1 MRFISKA
8 LAAICIFHRISLALQ
23 RRKVKDLREPY
34 ERLEPSPSD
43 VERMTDLKVC
53 IRGVRWDDRRVKGK
67 LRQVNDVL
75 YVEFRD
81 DNPGY
86 FWHIDTVRKLLHL
99 AMLGCRNV
107 ELYDES
113 DRLKEDA

>member
-1 MRFISKA
+1 MPSTVCRFIPKA
-8 LAAICIFHRISLALQ
+8 RIIVCILRRLLSLWRYKAERLQ
-23 RRKVKDLREPY
+23 DPY

-43 VERMTDLKVC
+43 VERVTALKVC
-53 IRGVRWDDRRVKGK
+53 IRGVRWEDERMRGR

-86 FWHIDTVRKLLHL
+86 FWHIDTVRELLRL
-99 AMLGCRNV
+99 AMLGHRNI
-107 ELYDES
+107 ELYDDE
-113 DRLKEDA
+113 RH

>member
-1 MRFISKA
+1 
-8 LAAICIFHRISLALQ
+8 LQ
-23 RRKVKDLREPY
+23 DPY

-43 VERMTDLKVC
+43 VERVTALKVC
-53 IRGVRWDDRRVKGK
+53 IRGVRWEDERMRGR

-86 FWHIDTVRKLLHL
+86 FWHIDTVRELLRL
-99 AMLGCRNV
+99 AMLGHRNI
-107 ELYDES
+107 ELYDDE
-113 DRLKEDA
+113 RH